1 MHLKWLQQFSDS
13 ILLHLSVFLAPE
25 ILENFLQ
32 MSQGFLEISQE
43 KSLHHECKF
52 VLNQKT
58 VIKFATFLLVQEW
71 ASGVAAIYC
80 TRQALRSPMPFFAKI
95 NSLLLV
101 IDSTL
106 ETSTIPDDSWM
117 LKLPRHI
124 IVNLLSKDKLIK
136 SVYIITK
143 NQMYRHYIP
152 SKKGATGSPA

>member
-58 VIKFATFLLVQEW
+58 VIKFATSLLIQEW
-71 ASGVAAIYC
+71 ASVAAIYC
-80 TRQALRSPMPFFAKI
+80 T
-95 NSLLLV
+95 
-101 IDSTL
+101 
-106 ETSTIPDDSWM
+106 
-117 LKLPRHI
+117 
-124 IVNLLSKDKLIK
+124 
-136 SVYIITK
+136 
-143 NQMYRHYIP
+143 
-152 SKKGATGSPA
+152 